1 MTKPMMWIAYDPLI
15 HDHLKNREQFN
26 GDEPAWGE
34 SMDDHLAKQG
44 VDVPLVGDDI
54 QLRMGR
60 VVVISRCL
68 EQPDYDENDHRVSS
82 WYWWCLIVK
91 RYGR

>member
-1 MTKPMMWIAYDPLI
+1 MTKPMTWIAYDPLNN
-15 HDHLKNREQFN
+15 DHLKNREQFN
-26 GDEPAWGE
+26 GEKPAWGE
-34 SMDDHLAKQG
+34 PLGDHLAKQN

-60 VVVISRCL
+60 AVVISRCL
-68 EQPDYDENDHRVSS
+68 EQPEFNEDGNRVTG
-82 WYWWCLIVK
+82 WYWCLIVK